1 MRDADALEA
10 LLRTAWVGRLG
21 TVGEDG
27 SPRLKPLN
35 FVWHAGRVYFHS
47 ARDGEK
53 IRDLRRDGRVCFE
66 VDQALALVRART
78 QPCRAT
84 CLYRSAILRGRA
96 VLVEDE
102 AERRSALDAL
112 LEKHQPGS
120 ALPDY
125 PPEKLALTAV
135 VRIDVDE
142 AVGKEDLGTA
152 AQRERIVRALRD
164 GEPLPLLLDEE
175 SRFPAGRRG
184 PGRARRGRSSRT
196 LASLRA
202 RRGDRS

>member
-1 MRDADALEA
+1 MGDAGVLET
-10 LLRTAWVGRLG
+10 LLRTAWVGRCG

-27 SPRLKPLN
+27 GPRVKPLN

-47 ARDGEK
+47 AREGEK
-53 IRDLRRDGRVCFE
+53 IRDLRREGRVCFE

-84 CLYRSAILRGRA
+84 CLYRSVILRGRA

-102 AERRSALDAL
+102 TERRGALDAL

-120 ALPDY
+120 SLPGY

-135 VRIDVDE
+135 VRIDADE
-142 AVGKEDLGTA
+142 AVGKEDLGTD
-152 AQRERIVRALRD
+152 AQRERILRALRD
-164 GEPLPLLLDEE
+164 GELLPLLLDEE
-175 SRFPAGRRG
+175 
-184 PGRARRGRSSRT
+184 
-196 LASLRA
+196 
-202 RRGDRS
+202 